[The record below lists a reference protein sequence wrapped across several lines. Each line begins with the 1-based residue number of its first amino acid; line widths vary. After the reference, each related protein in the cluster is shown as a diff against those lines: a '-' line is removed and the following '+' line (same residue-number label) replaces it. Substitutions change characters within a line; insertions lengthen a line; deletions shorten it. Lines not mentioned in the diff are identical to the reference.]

1 MNVNN
6 NVNSNNNNLNGI
18 NTNVNSQNNNNANAN
33 NNAANIILVMPGKKK
48 RRSATRCKIENCFLL
63 LFAPFFA
70 PSLNTKTTL
79 TKQHIISGEAKEFS
93 WSEPQGLL
101 SKESNMSCRGAPR
114 CTM

>member
-48 RRSATRCKIENCFLL
+48 RSVIENDQNVRCSSNFLL
-63 LFAPFFA
+63 AIFKAMQVIITNLLHYVMAP
-70 PSLNTKTTL
+70 N
-79 TKQHIISGEAKEFS
+79 
-93 WSEPQGLL
+93 
-101 SKESNMSCRGAPR
+101 
-114 CTM
+114 